1 MDRSIDDSYVTPKDY
16 TICIKNIPL
25 GLDLDYHEHIKNI
38 LENYSIADPDKVKV
52 PILVKKIVL
61 VYDIE

>member
-38 LENYSIADPDKVKV
+38 LENYSIADPDKV
-52 PILVKKIVL
+52 
-61 VYDIE
+61 